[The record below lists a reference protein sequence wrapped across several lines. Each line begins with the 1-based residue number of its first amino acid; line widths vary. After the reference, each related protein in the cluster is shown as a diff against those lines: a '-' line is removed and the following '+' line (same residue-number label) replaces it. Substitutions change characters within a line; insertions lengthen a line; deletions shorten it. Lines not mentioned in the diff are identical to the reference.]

1 MSTIPFDTHAYV
13 KKLQAAGFTEAQ
25 AEVQAEAIA
34 GLVNEQLATKRDL
47 KELETVLKRDLA
59 ELETALKRDLKEL
72 ETALKRDLK
81 ELETAFKRDL
91 KELELR
97 LTVRLGAIVSA
108 AVGVVAVLVKLL

>member
-1 MSTIPFDTHAYV
+1 MSTVPFDTHAYV

-34 GLVNEQLATKRDL
+34 ELVNEQLATKRDL
-47 KELETVLKRDLA
+47 KELETTLQRDLA
-59 ELETALKRDLKEL
+59 ELETALKREI
-72 ETALKRDLK
+72 
-81 ELETAFKRDL
+81 

-97 LTVRLGAIVSA
+97 LTVRLGAMFVA

>member
-1 MSTIPFDTHAYV
+1 MSTVPFDTHAYV

-34 GLVNEQLATKRDL
+34 QLVDERLATKRDL
-47 KELETVLKRDLA
+47 KELETTLQRDLA
-59 ELETALKRDLKEL
+59 ELETALKREI
-72 ETALKRDLK
+72 
-81 ELETAFKRDL
+81 

-97 LTVRLGAIVSA
+97 LTVRLGAMFVA

>member
-1 MSTIPFDTHAYV
+1 MSTVPFDTHAYV
-13 KKLQAAGFTEAQ
+13 KKLQAVGFTEAQ

-47 KELETVLKRDLA
+47 KELETTLKRDLA

-72 ETALKRDLK
+72 ETTLRGGMKEQETSLKR
-81 ELETAFKRDL
+81 EM

-97 LTVRLGAIVSA
+97 LTVRLGAIVTA

>member
-1 MSTIPFDTHAYV
+1 M
-13 KKLQAAGFTEAQ
+13 
-25 AEVQAEAIA
+25 QAEAIA

-47 KELETVLKRDLA
+47 KELETTLQRDLA

-72 ETALKRDLK
+72 ETTVKREIK
-81 ELETAFKRDL
+81 ELETAVKREI

-97 LTVRLGAIVSA
+97 LTVRLGAMFVA